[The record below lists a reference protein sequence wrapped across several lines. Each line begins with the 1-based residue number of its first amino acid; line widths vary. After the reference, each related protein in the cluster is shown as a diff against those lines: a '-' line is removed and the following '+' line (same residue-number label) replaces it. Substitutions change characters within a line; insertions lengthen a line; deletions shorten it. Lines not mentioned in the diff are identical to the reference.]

1 MLMVND
7 LYYLHITY
15 TNIFP
20 GITIFFNPIQYNVTE
35 GNTDVTV
42 TLRAQTSQ
50 ALLTSSSIRIRDQS
64 VTATSNNFSSQQ
76 ITNDVFHR
84 WHGLCIF

>member
-1 MLMVND
+1 MMMVND

-50 ALLTSSSIRIRDQS
+50 PLLMSSRIRITDQS
-64 VTATSNNFSSQQ
+64 TGSATSK
-76 ITNDVFHR
+76 H
-84 WHGLCIF
+84 